1 MFGRIIGLLDKYFE
15 EVLCAVCLA
24 AMSSCIMLQVVLRY
38 MFGEA
43 SAWVEEISIIGMVG
57 GVYFGAALAVRNK
70 DHLRIV
76 FILNLLP
83 KRLKTIMI
91 IVSDILW
98 MGFLVFLLL
107 QSIEFMKLLF
117 ETHYILPGLGIE
129 NRWPQLIVP
138 IALVLM
144 IIRMVQVYVRWITK
158 KDKELIK

>member
-1 MFGRIIGLLDKYFE
+1 MFGRIIGLFDKYFE
-15 EVLCAVCLA
+15 EVLCAVCLVT
-24 AMSSCIMLQVVLRY
+24 MSSCIMLQVVLRY
-38 MFGEA
+38 IFGEA

-83 KRLKTIMI
+83 KWLKTIMI
-91 IVSDILW
+91 IFSDILW
-98 MGFLVFLLL
+98 MGFLIFLLL
-107 QSIEFMKLLF
+107 QSIEYMKLMF
-117 ETHYILPGLGIE
+117 DTHHILPGLGIE